1 MIEVDEKANDHYVI
15 SSYIDLEIL
24 PSNFLFPFTFAL
36 TCYYLIQKIND
47 NFMAGWLICFYPLLF
62 FIVLQ
67 FLQSIYKII
76 VSEFFTEED
85 DSMFGGNQVN
95 IKINMDNLDRIVL
108 ISNFFKMIISSLTF
122 FSIYYI
128 SDFLDFKKDESL
140 IYSIYLLISACITSM
155 IYYSLRKLS
164 MFAIKRPSNKASE
177 GERDP
182 ETGELLQQNTYLTF
196 FSTLTAPILTYFS
209 NMMIVCSANTGVCTQ
224 IYASTIAS
232 LLGAFGVTI
241 SDFSEY
247 LFPITIVLLGVSL
260 FSLYAKKKSLLH
272 KPFLL
277 GVFSCVLILISH
289 FNEKNLLHYLIYPG
303 NIFMIG
309 AAIWNARM
317 NKFFG
322 LPKYNK

>member
-1 MIEVDEKANDHYVI
+1 MTEVDDKANDHYVI
-15 SSYIDLEIL
+15 SSYLDLEIL

-36 TCYYLIQKIND
+36 TGYYLIQKIND
-47 NFMAGWLICFYPLLF
+47 NFMAGWLVCFYPLLF

-67 FLQSIYKII
+67 FMQSIYKII

-85 DSMFGGNQVN
+85 DTMFGGNQSNV
-95 IKINMDNLDRIVL
+95 KINMDNLDRIIL
-108 ISNFFKMIISSLTF
+108 ISNFFKMIISSLAF
-122 FSIYYI
+122 FSIYYL

-140 IYSIYLLISACITSM
+140 IYSIYLLISACMSSM
-155 IYYSLRKLS
+155 IYYSLRKWS
-164 MFAIKRPSNKASE
+164 IFAIKRQSYRGSE

-182 ETGELLQQNTYLTF
+182 ETGELIIQNTYLTF

-260 FSLYAKKKSLLH
+260 FSLYAKKKSLTH

-277 GVFSCVLILISH
+277 GVISCVFILISH
-289 FNEKNLLHYLIYPG
+289 FNEKNKLYYLVYPG

-309 AAIWNARM
+309 AAIWNARL
-317 NKFFG
+317 NKFCG

>member
-1 MIEVDEKANDHYVI
+1 MTEVDDKANDHYVI
-15 SSYIDLEIL
+15 SSYLDLEIL

-36 TCYYLIQKIND
+36 TGYYLIQKIND
-47 NFMAGWLICFYPLLF
+47 NFMAGWLVCFYPLLF

-85 DSMFGGNQVN
+85 DSMFGGSQLNL
-95 IKINMDNLDRIVL
+95 KINMDNIDRIVL
-108 ISNFFKMIISSLTF
+108 ISNFFKMVISSLGF
-122 FSIYYI
+122 FSIYYL

-140 IYSIYLLISACITSM
+140 IYSIYLLISACFSSM
-155 IYYSLRKLS
+155 IYYSLRKLA

-177 GERDP
+177 ESRDP
-182 ETGELLQQNTYLTF
+182 ETGELLVHQNTYLTF

-260 FSLYAKKKSLLH
+260 FSLYAKKKSITH
-272 KPFLL
+272 GPFLL
-277 GVFSCVLILISH
+277 GVFSCVCILVSH
-289 FNEKNLLHYLIYPG
+289 FNEKSKLYYLIYPG
-303 NIFMIG
+303 NIFMI
-309 AAIWNARM
+309 AAAVWNARL
-317 NKFFG
+317 NKF
-322 LPKYNK
+322 

>member
-1 MIEVDEKANDHYVI
+1 MTEVDDKANDHYIV

-24 PSNFLFPFTFAL
+24 PTNFLFPFTFAL
-36 TCYYLIQKIND
+36 TSYYLIQKIND

-76 VSEFFTEED
+76 VSEFFTDED
-85 DSMFGGNQVN
+85 DAMIGGNQAN
-95 IKINMDNLDRIVL
+95 IKINMDNLDRIIL
-108 ISNFFKMIISSLTF
+108 ISNFFKMIISSLAF
-122 FSIYYI
+122 FSIYYL

-140 IYSIYLLISACITSM
+140 IYCIYLIISACISSM

-164 MFAIKRPSNKASE
+164 MFAIKRPNIKAE
-177 GERDP
+177 TERDP
-182 ETGELLQQNTYLTF
+182 ETGELLPQNTYLTF
-196 FSTLTAPILTYFS
+196 FSTMTAPILTYFS

-260 FSLYAKKKSLLH
+260 FSLYAKKKSLTH

-277 GVFSCVLILISH
+277 GVFSCLLILISH
-289 FNEKNLLHYLIYPG
+289 FNEKNMLYYLIYPG
-303 NIFMIG
+303 NILMIG
-309 AAIWNARM
+309 AAIWNIKL
-317 NKFFG
+317 NKFYG

>member
-1 MIEVDEKANDHYVI
+1 MTEVDDKANDHYIV

-24 PSNFLFPFTFAL
+24 PTNFLFPFTFAL
-36 TCYYLIQKIND
+36 TSYYLIQKIND
-47 NFMAGWLICFYPLLF
+47 NFMAGWLICFYPLLL

-76 VSEFFTEED
+76 VSEFFTDED
-85 DSMFGGNQVN
+85 DAMIGGNQAN
-95 IKINMDNLDRIVL
+95 IKINMDNLDRIIL
-108 ISNFFKMIISSLTF
+108 ISNFFKMIISSLAF
-122 FSIYYI
+122 FSIYYL

-140 IYSIYLLISACITSM
+140 IYCIYLIISACISSM

-164 MFAIKRPSNKASE
+164 MFAIKRPNIKAE
-177 GERDP
+177 TERDP
-182 ETGELLQQNTYLTF
+182 ETGELLPQNTYLTF
-196 FSTLTAPILTYFS
+196 FSTMTAPILTYFS

-260 FSLYAKKKSLLH
+260 FSLYAKKKSFTH

-277 GVFSCVLILISH
+277 GVFSCLLILISH
-289 FNEKNLLHYLIYPG
+289 FNEKNKLYYLIYPG
-303 NIFMIG
+303 NILMIG
-309 AAIWNARM
+309 AAIWNM
-317 NKFFG
+317 KLNKFYG